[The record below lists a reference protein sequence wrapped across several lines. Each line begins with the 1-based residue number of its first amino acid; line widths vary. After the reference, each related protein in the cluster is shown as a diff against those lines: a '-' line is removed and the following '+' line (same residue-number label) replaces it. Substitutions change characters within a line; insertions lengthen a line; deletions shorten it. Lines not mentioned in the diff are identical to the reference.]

1 VTLGACCLPSGG
13 CTTTTQRHCNQLGG
27 TYQGNNTHCGA
38 PGTPTGPC
46 PAPQVG
52 ACCLPTGGCVVA
64 SQAHCT
70 QVGGTYQGN
79 GTNCGGGG
87 LGGPCGPPPATG
99 ACCLPGTTPA
109 TGGCQVTTQAQ
120 CTQLG
125 GTYQGNGTNC
135 GSGGLGG
142 PCGPPPVTGACCL
155 PTGGGLA
162 GGCQVTTQAN
172 CTLAGGTYQG
182 DGTNCGTATNPTCTP
197 PATGAC
203 CLPTS
208 AGGIGGCQVMSQA
221 QCTQLGGTYQG
232 NGTNCGAIGSSG
244 PCGPPPVL
252 GACCLPASPLA
263 IATCQLV
270 TQA

>member
-1 VTLGACCLPSGG
+1 
-13 CTTTTQRHCNQLGG
+13 
-27 TYQGNNTHCGA
+27 
-38 PGTPTGPC
+38 
-46 PAPQVG
+46 
-52 ACCLPTGGCVVA
+52 
-64 SQAHCT
+64 
-70 QVGGTYQGN
+70 
-79 GTNCGGGG
+79 
-87 LGGPCGPPPATG
+87 
-99 ACCLPGTTPA
+99 
-109 TGGCQVTTQAQ
+109 
-120 CTQLG
+120 
-125 GTYQGNGTNC
+125 
-135 GSGGLGG
+135 
-142 PCGPPPVTGACCL
+142 VTGACCL

-270 TQA
+270 TQAQCAQLGGTYQGNGTHCGTPGVPGPCPQPQVGRCCLPNHVCTVTTQAQCTQLGGTYGGNGTICNTFSNCP